1 MKNKLYLSPPNM
13 GGTEM
18 NYIKEAFA
26 ENWIAPLGPNV
37 NGFEQ
42 TICDYTGAKN
52 ALALSSCTGAIHL
65 ALKALGVKQ
74 GDIVL
79 CSTLTF
85 AATCNPIMYEKAIPV
100 FIDSELDTWNM
111 DPECLKIA
119 LEKYKLLDRLPKAC
133 IVVNLYGQSAKM
145 DEIMAICRSYNV
157 PVIEDAAESLGA
169 TYMKQKSG
177 TFGDIGVYSFN
188 GNKIITT
195 SGGGMMISPDKS
207 ITDKC
212 KFWATQAREAEIHYE
227 HKEIGYNYRMSNI
240 CAGIGRG
247 QMEVLDGFVKAKKE
261 IFERYMQAFESIE
274 AIHMMPIYDKGEPNY
289 WLSVVLID
297 RSSKVIPR
305 DVIEKLEQNNI
316 ESRPL
321 WKPMHQ
327 QPVFSEYDY
336 ISFNDVSD
344 YLFEEGL
351 CLPSGSAMTLE
362 EQDSVIRIIKEIF
375 EGVK

>member
-18 NYIKEAFA
+18 NYIKKAFA

-37 NGFEQ
+37 NGFEKA
-42 TICDYTGAKN
+42 ICDYTGAEN

-119 LEKYKLLDRLPKAC
+119 LDKYAKLGKLPKAC

-145 DEIMAICRSYNV
+145 DEIMAICKSYNV
-157 PVIEDAAESLGA
+157 PIIEDAAESLGA

-195 SGGGMMISPDKS
+195 SGGGMMISSDKA

-247 QMEVLDGFVKAKKE
+247 QMEVLDRFVKAKKE

-336 ISFNDVSD
+336 ISLNDVSD